1 MNRMNGV
8 CWLCHPILGF
18 FNFDIDNMMN
28 MLYSQKQKSHSQM
41 CVNKVS
47 LVLLGHLFAKSSVAD
62 SLVIN
67 TI

>member
-1 MNRMNGV
+1 
-8 CWLCHPILGF
+8 
-18 FNFDIDNMMN
+18 
-28 MLYSQKQKSHSQM
+28 M

-67 TI
+67 TIQFKPRQSQVAGPSLNIADCVEV